1 MISLDFL
8 EQVAVFKNLNDNQL
22 SAIQE
27 CAEAVEFK
35 KGERIFTQG
44 ESATDVWIAREGEV
58 ELRTENPA
66 AQTDARTA
74 SPSFLSKT
82 QVFGWTCFV
91 EPYKYRLSGY
101 CGSRTCKVIRLNRE
115 SLLAIFEKD
124 AVLGFKVMDYL
135 IQTVGKQF
143 EELQDELARDR
154 GIEMMSQW

>member
-8 EQVAVFKNLNDNQL
+8 EQVDVFKNLDDSQL

-27 CAEAVEFK
+27 RAEAVEFK

-44 ESATDVWIAREGEV
+44 DNATDIWIARKGEV
-58 ELRTENPA
+58 ELRTEDPA
-66 AQTDARTA
+66 AQKNARSA

-91 EPYKYRLSGY
+91 PPHKYRLSGY
-101 CGSRTCKVIRLNRE
+101 CGSRTCKVIRLKRE

-124 AVLGFKVMDYL
+124 AVLGLKVMDYL
-135 IQTVGKQF
+135 IQTVGRQF
-143 EELQDELARDR
+143 EELQDEIARNR

>member
-8 EQVAVFKNLNDNQL
+8 EQVDVFKNLDDSQL

-27 CAEAVEFK
+27 RAEAVEFK
-35 KGERIFTQG
+35 KGDRIFVQG
-44 ESATDVWIAREGEV
+44 DNATDVWIAREGDV
-58 ELRTENPA
+58 ELRTEDPA
-66 AQTDARTA
+66 AQKDARAA

-91 EPYKYRLSGY
+91 PPHTYRLSGY
-101 CGSRTCKVIRLNRE
+101 CGSRTCKVIRLKRE

-124 AVLGFKVMDYL
+124 AMLGFKVMDYL
-135 IQTVGKQF
+135 VQTVGKQF
-143 EELQDELARDR
+143 EELQDEIARNR